1 MSEDALFCL
10 RVRYV
15 ETGRLKYLSHLEL
28 LRALERTIR
37 RSAIPFAVTQGFHPR
52 IKVAYGPALPVGVA
66 STSEWFDLWVRA
78 YRPAGEYL
86 EMLRAAAPLDLAPQE
101 AAYVDLKS
109 PSLSAALTLATW
121 SIELA
126 PWDRA
131 LIAAQPALL
140 ASIEAEKV
148 GAAFDAVVS
157 RGSIEYLRSG
167 KPRTVELAGKFARGP
182 VVEPLGDG
190 VPGARVSL
198 TTRSSNEGAL
208 RPDVLMAAVV
218 SQLAE
223 SSAAAAEPW
232 PFDGDPVVSFKRWV
246 RTDVVRTDQYLEGE
260 DGTWV
265 RPI

>member
-37 RSAIPFAVTQGFHPR
+37 RSGVPFAVTQGFHPR

-78 YRPAGEYL
+78 YKPAEEYL
-86 EMLRAAAPLDLAPQE
+86 AQLRGAAPVDLAPQE

-121 SIELA
+121 EVELA
-126 PWDRA
+126 PWETAGSQDGPCA
-131 LIAAQPALL
+131 LDAPRLQ
-140 ASIEAEKV
+140 
-148 GAAFDAVVS
+148 AAFDAVLA
-157 RGSIEYLRSG
+157 RGGIEYLRSG
-167 KPRTVELAGKFARGP
+167 KPRRVELAGKFAQVP
-182 VVEPLGDG
+182 VASPLGRDG
-190 VPGARVSL
+190 CGARVSF

-208 RPDVLMAAVV
+208 RPDVLMGAVIA
-218 SQLAE
+218 QLAE
-223 SSAAAAEPW
+223 SSKAAAERW
-232 PFDGDPVVSFKRWV
+232 ACAADPVVSFKRCM
-246 RTDVVRTDQYLEGE
+246 RTDVVRTAQYLEGD
-260 DGTWV
+260 DGTWL